1 MWIYLLAGAIW
12 LAIIFGWLIPVAK
25 KRIIYEIFM
34 AVGLGIY
41 FSTIIIAPTLASNYS
56 HILIFKSLN
65 IKSLQYI
72 GYITFAPAA
81 FFVVFSFISLIR
93 FGKTKSGWEH
103 TTKVI
108 DRNVF
113 KIVRHPLYLG
123 GAIFSIGFILVVQ
136 SIFTLILTL
145 ICIFCFFIASRLEDN
160 YNLKKFGSSYKEY
173 MKKVPRW
180 NFISGLIRL
189 KNK

>member
-1 MWIYLLAGAIW
+1 MWVYIILGVVW
-12 LAIIFGWLIPVAK
+12 LAIIFGWLIPVYK
-25 KRIIYEIFM
+25 KRIIYEIYM
-34 AVGLGIY
+34 AIGLGIY
-41 FSTIIIAPTLASNYS
+41 FSIIFIAPTLASNYPD
-56 HILIFKSLN
+56 ILVFKSLN
-65 IKSLQYI
+65 IKPLQYI

-81 FFVVFSFISLIR
+81 LFVVFSFISLIR
-93 FGKTKSGWEH
+93 FGETKSGWEH

-123 GAIFSIGFILVVQ
+123 GAIFAVGFVLVVQ
-136 SIFTLILTL
+136 SIFTVVLGFIS
-145 ICIFCFFIASRLEDN
+145 IFCFFMASKLEDS

-173 MKKVPRW
+173 AKKVPRW
-180 NFISGLIRL
+180 NFILGLIRL